1 MNKERSWIFQRTF
14 FNDVL
19 AECKERRTGTFLAF
33 LWNVPY
39 LNRKLQEPR
48 SRYISTYGL
57 G

>member
-1 MNKERSWIFQRTF
+1 MNKERSWIFLRTF

-19 AECKERRTGTFLAF
+19 AECKERRAGTFLAV

-48 SRYISTYGL
+48 SRHISNYGL